1 VDQILQA
8 QPTNASDILRT
19 SPGVRAESSGGGGN
33 ANVTVRGLPISAG
46 DAKSASELLGPHMDA
61 LAAKLEA
68 AAEDHTVSLPH
79 DLAPHELPHWPTQM
93 AVNEICK

>member
-1 VDQILQA
+1 
-8 QPTNASDILRT
+8 
-19 SPGVRAESSGGGGN
+19 
-33 ANVTVRGLPISAG
+33 
-46 DAKSASELLGPHMDA
+46 MDA